1 MNARSEGTGLAI
13 ASQSACFRCVS
24 IAVAS
29 VLVLI
34 FFVASRAGNADGITQ
49 SAPISISS
57 VQGPEFALISQNK
70 ILLVVSPDFFKLAM
84 KLFQKENIPNSAVVI
99 AADMPSKMAAVFV
112 DGQKFEFQD
121 TTDNTFIGDFEHQK
135 LAVVMVRLK
144 AHLEERR
151 KVAP

>member
-13 ASQSACFRCVS
+13 ASKTACFHCVS

-29 VLVLI
+29 VLVFI

-121 TTDNTFIGDFEHQK
+121 TTDNTFISDFEHQK

>member
-1 MNARSEGTGLAI
+1 
-13 ASQSACFRCVS
+13 
-24 IAVAS
+24 
-29 VLVLI
+29 
-34 FFVASRAGNADGITQ
+34 
-49 SAPISISS
+49 
-57 VQGPEFALISQNK
+57 
-70 ILLVVSPDFFKLAM
+70 
-84 KLFQKENIPNSAVVI
+84 
-99 AADMPSKMAAVFV
+99 MPSKMAAVFV